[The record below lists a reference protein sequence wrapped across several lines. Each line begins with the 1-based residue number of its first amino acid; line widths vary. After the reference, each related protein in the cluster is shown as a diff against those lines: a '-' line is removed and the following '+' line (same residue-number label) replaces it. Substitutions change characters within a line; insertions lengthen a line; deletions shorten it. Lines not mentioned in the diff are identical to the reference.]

1 MAILAAREDIMLL
14 RYRTAAAAGGPD
26 NIKVKERYIVA
37 KALEGVRVLD
47 FTQYLSG
54 PHCTS
59 VLCELGAEIIKV
71 ERPGTGDPE
80 RVAAPLTPKGES
92 YQFISY
98 NRGKKSVTLNM
109 KDPEGLE
116 IAKKLAAK
124 CDILVENFA
133 PGVMKR
139 MGMDY
144 EVVSKINPGI
154 IYASISGFGQ
164 TGPRRDEVSY
174 DVVGQ
179 AMGGLMSVTGYE
191 NGEPLKVGISLADY
205 MGGYNAVIAILAAL
219 HYKTVTGE
227 GQYIDISMQDGIWAM
242 VFPDRADYFDTLIPP
257 KRIGNRLS
265 SSAPF
270 GSYKAKDGY
279 VVVCTITDGQWQ
291 NVLKAIGREDLSDDE
306 RFATRVLRTKN
317 MAAVEEVLNGWLK
330 DKTVEEALETFKKY
344 KVPCSP
350 VPTFEEV
357 ANDPQILHREMIIEV
372 EQPVSGKVKVSGS
385 VYKMSKTPGNRRYSI
400 PLVGQHNEEV
410 YGGLLG
416 LDKKELERLA
426 AKGVI

>member
-1 MAILAAREDIMLL
+1 M
-14 RYRTAAAAGGPD
+14 
-26 NIKVKERYIVA
+26 N
-37 KALEGVRVLD
+37 KALADVKVLD

-71 ERPGTGDPE
+71 ERPGTGEPE
-80 RVAAPLTPKGES
+80 RKAAPVTPKGES
-92 YQFISY
+92 YQFMAY
-98 NRGKKSVTLNM
+98 NRGKKSVTLNL
-109 KDPEGLE
+109 KNPEGLE
-116 IAKKLAAK
+116 IAKKLVAQ
-124 CDILVENFA
+124 CDVLVENFA
-133 PGVMKR
+133 PGVLER
-139 MGMDY
+139 LGLSY
-144 EVVSKINPGI
+144 EVASEINPKI

-164 TGPRRDEVSY
+164 SGPRRDQVTF

-191 NGEPLKVGISLADY
+191 GGEPLKVGVSLADY
-205 MGGYNAVIAILAAL
+205 MGGYNGVIAILAAL
-219 HYKTVTGE
+219 HHKAVTGE
-227 GQYIDISMQDGIWAM
+227 GQYIDISMQDSIWAM
-242 VFPDRADYFDTLIPP
+242 VFPDRADYFDTLVPP

-306 RFATRVLRTKN
+306 RFRSRVLRAKN
-317 MAAVEEVLNGWLK
+317 MADVESVMNNWLK
-330 DKTVEEALETFKKY
+330 DKTVEEALDVFKKFQ
-344 KVPCSP
+344 VPCSP

-372 EQPVSGKVKVSGS
+372 EQPVSGKVKLSGS
-385 VYKMSKTPGNRRYSI
+385 VYKMSKTPGNRKFSI
-400 PLVGQHNEEV
+400 PLVGEHNQEI
-410 YGGLLG
+410 YGELLG
-416 LDKKELERLA
+416 LDKNKIETFKE
-426 AKGVI
+426 KGII